1 LKIARSR
8 LALGLVFF
16 CACSATTT
24 LQATQPNTEIK
35 VKTGSEATAPTTESF
50 KVTSFGNYEFEAK
63 TAGHDPMYGILP
75 LKFNGGY
82 LALDIFLFAPATF
95 FNLREVFHLMS
106 PPVWFATRRTK
117 PMNGPYTRLNPMSLS
132 GPRNISPKISR
143 FRDRDS

>member
-95 FNLREVFHLMS
+95 FNLREVFPYYQFDVPAGVVRYKKNETDEWTVYTPQPDES
-106 PPVWFATRRTK
+106 ERAKEYFAK
-117 PMNGPYTRLNPMSLS
+117 NQ
-132 GPRNISPKISR
+132 
-143 FRDRDS
+143 